1 MPEFMSLL
9 VSLFIPLHQTVRF
22 SFLSSAPSDSFKNLT
37 VFSLLEICKVRHLS
51 GDYNVSM
58 HIFKQML
65 KYTVCPSEA

>member
-37 VFSLLEICKVRHLS
+37 VFSLLEDASDKIPNFADGRFGVH
-51 GDYNVSM
+51 
-58 HIFKQML
+58 Q
-65 KYTVCPSEA
+65 